1 MAGSAAERAAEVV
14 LTSMLEAI
22 NHRLNGINHRL
33 NGATV
38 TTEDEARWV
47 VDALMAD
54 PDLLVDLAI
63 EAGWLVHARNYKYPQ
78 EGAYICGTFAG
89 WVDDETDE
97 DGRVAD
103 GFYVPLYLRR
113 EAPDA

>member
-63 EAGWLVHARNYKYPQ
+63 EAGWLVP
-78 EGAYICGTFAG
+78 
-89 WVDDETDE
+89 DEW
-97 DGRVAD
+97 
-103 GFYVPLYLRR
+103 FKNLYRR
-113 EAPDA
+113 RWEAPDA

>member
-1 MAGSAAERAAEVV
+1 MSAAERAAKTLCRSQWHGKVDY
-14 LTSMLEAI
+14 EALSDI
-22 NHRLNGINHRL
+22 AKAWYRDQI
-33 NGATV
+33 A
-38 TTEDEARWV
+38 
-47 VDALMAD
+47 ALMAD
-54 PDLLVDLAI
+54 PVIVDLAI

-103 GFYVPLYLRR
+103 GFYAPLYRRR